1 MMPVPRLIAWELTR
15 RCNLRCAHCRASAGE
30 GMFDELTFDE
40 AKRVVDDIASFAQPI
55 LILTGGEPLLCPY
68 VWDLI
73 AYARE
78 KGLKS
83 VLGTNGTLVD
93 ASVAARMKAAGVPRI
108 SVSIDFPTA
117 AQHDA
122 FRGVKGAFAAAV
134 AGIRAARAAGVEVQV
149 NTTVTRLNRHLLEE
163 IHALAVS
170 LDVQALHP
178 FLLVPTG
185 RGADLADVEMSA
197 AEYEETLRWVC
208 ERQKTS
214 PLEFKPTDA
223 PQYQRIV
230 REAGA
235 SCGLHG
241 KGCLAGTGFAFIS
254 AVGDV
259 QPCGYFDLKLGNVR
273 ETPFSRIW
281 RESPVL
287 DDLRHPERLNGKCGV
302 CEYKGVCGGCRARA
316 LAKTGDY
323 LAEEPAC
330 AHVPGRRL
338 LDVLQTDFP
347 LVRRPYAELGARLGL
362 SEDACYGRVKALK
375 ASGLLRRIGAVPDA
389 RRLGYV
395 STLVAAEVAPARI
408 DAVAARV
415 SARPGVTHNYARS
428 GELNLWFTLVAKS
441 RAEIE
446 NVLADVRAQD
456 GVVRVYE
463 LPATKTYKLRAVFG
477 AAEGRA

>member
-1 MMPVPRLIAWELTR
+1 MMPVPRLVAWELTR
-15 RCNLRCAHCRASAGE
+15 RCNLRCAHCRASAGK
-30 GMFDELTFDE
+30 GASDELTLDE
-40 AKRVVDDIASFAQPI
+40 AKRVVDDIASFAHPI

-73 AYARE
+73 TYAKA
-78 KGLKS
+78 KGLKP
-83 VLGTNGTLVD
+83 VVGTNGTLVD
-93 ASVAARMKAAGVPRI
+93 ASVAARLAAAGVSRI
-108 SVSIDFPTA
+108 SVSIDFPA
-117 AQHDA
+117 AEAHDA
-122 FRGVKGAFAAAV
+122 FRGVKGAFDAAV
-134 AGIRAARAAGVEVQV
+134 AGIRAARAAGIEVQI
-149 NTTVTRLNRHLLEE
+149 NTTVTRLNRHLLED

-170 LDVQALHP
+170 LDAQALHP

-185 RGADLADVEMSA
+185 RGADLADVELSA

-208 ERQKTS
+208 ERQKDS

-230 REAGA
+230 RQQGG
-235 SCGLHG
+235 CGLHG

-254 AVGDV
+254 AAGDV

-287 DDLRHPERLNGKCGV
+287 DDLRHPERLKEKCGV

-316 LAKTGDY
+316 FAKTGDY
-323 LAEEPAC
+323 LAEEPVC
-330 AHVPGRRL
+330 AHVPDRSL
-338 LDVLQTDFP
+338 LDLIQTDFP
-347 LVRRPYAELGARLGL
+347 LVRCPYAALGEKLGL
-362 SEDACYGRVKALK
+362 SESACYDRVKALK
-375 ASGLLRRIGAVPDA
+375 AAGLVRRVGASFDA

-395 STLVAAEVAPARI
+395 STLVAAEVASDRL
-408 DAVAARV
+408 DAVAAQV
-415 SARPGVTHNYARS
+415 NAFPGVTHNYARS
-428 GELNLWFTLVAKS
+428 GEMNLWFALVAKD

-446 NVLADVRAQD
+446 VVLANVRGWE
-456 GVVRVYE
+456 GVRRVLE